1 MRAASGRSQASTY
14 QERERIMSKL
24 PMESRPL
31 RMAPEIQKVVEAK
44 LAPLT
49 GKALERAQD
58 AVVKVYQSGQ
68 QMANTQWVE
77 KYDQAIKSAVQ
88 EK

>member
-1 MRAASGRSQASTY
+1 
-14 QERERIMSKL
+14 MSKI

-31 RMAPEIQKVVEAK
+31 RLAPEIAQAVEAK
-44 LAPLT
+44 LAPLN
-49 GKALERAQD
+49 GKRLEAAQD
-58 AVVKVYQSGQ
+58 AVLKLYQSGAQMPQ
-68 QMANTQWVE
+68 QQWVE